1 MHPSGDAIMHDADVR
16 QATWKMINKRK
27 CNNGPD
33 VLKIDEFD
41 LCCEVRADI
50 AIINGHITGYEL
62 KSAKDN
68 LRRLPKQVLYYSKIM
83 DYCNLVVSDN
93 HLEKA
98 MEIIPDYWGIYL
110 AKVSSSGKVY
120 IRKQRSPLFN
130 GAYLD
135 PYAIAQLLWRPEILT
150 ILDDNGI
157 PRGKGYQNR
166 FTLWDTMAE
175 NFSLTELRRIT
186 RETLKR
192 RVNWR

>member
-1 MHPSGDAIMHDADVR
+1 MHRSGDVIMHDADVR

-27 CNNGPD
+27 CNKGTD

-50 AIINGHITGYEL
+50 AVINGHITGYEL

-93 HLEKA
+93 HFEKA
-98 MEIIPDYWGIYL
+98 LDIIPDYWGIYIARL
-110 AKVSSSGKVY
+110 SSSGKVY
-120 IRKQRSPLFN
+120 IRKYKSALFN
-130 GAYLD
+130 STCLD
-135 PYAIAQLLWRPEILT
+135 PYAIAQLLWRPEIIT
-150 ILDDNGI
+150 ILDENGI
-157 PRGKGYQNR
+157 PRGRGYQNR
-166 FTLWDTMAE
+166 FTLWDKMAE
-175 NFSLTELRRIT
+175 SFSLTELRRIT